1 MSILFL
7 KIFLS
12 TFFLTVI
19 FEKLGH
25 TPHLLDHPIKRSAH
39 SYPIPSG
46 GGAVVVIVF
55 LVVAT
60 SLFLNDRIPVNEY
73 HALMGGSLIAVLGFA
88 DDVSSLSLW
97 VRLPTQF
104 VAAFWV
110 VYSLGGVPSIDFSF
124 FQLSNSEILILL
136 GVLALIWLLNLY
148 NFMDGAD
155 GLAGTELIFVT
166 SMSLVFAIIAGDN
179 LVALISAI
187 LISSISGFPSVVILL
202 ISGLFIGR
210 SGLGLVEP
218 LDLGQ
223 GLETIVGLLVCLV
236 LFEGGLNLKLP
247 EGNIRNTVLRISLI
261 RLFISLSAGIFIA
274 HWLAGLSWPVA
285 GVYSAIVLATGP
297 TVVSP
302 LVDQIKLVSPLS
314 EVLKAEGLVL
324 EPIGAV
330 LALLLLELILG
341 DLHGIKEVFIA
352 LMQRLGGGV
361 LIGISSGWLLS
372 EILKKI
378 KNETSF
384 GIELQVTL
392 GFIFLVYGICEY
404 ILPESGLPAS
414 VAAGFIV
421 GKREIIDKERLDN
434 LIGELAQLAITVLF
448 PLLASDVS
456 WGELSPLGWGGIICV
471 LMLMIIVRPIS
482 ISLATMGG
490 ELDVKQ
496 RVFLSWLAPRGIV
509 TAAVASLFSIRL
521 EQAGVLGAGRLQG
534 LVFLTI
540 LMTVGIQGLTARPLA
555 NFLNLIDKEI

>member
-1 MSILFL
+1 M
-7 KIFLS
+7 
-12 TFFLTVI
+12 TP
-19 FEKLGH
+19 ERLG
-25 TPHLLDHPIKRSAH
+25 LLWGI
-39 SYPIPSG
+39 
-46 GGAVVVIVF
+46 
-55 LVVAT
+55 T
-60 SLFLNDRIPVNEY
+60 
-73 HALMGGSLIAVLGFA
+73 
-88 DDVSSLSLW
+88 
-97 VRLPTQF
+97 
-104 VAAFWV
+104 
-110 VYSLGGVPSIDFSF
+110 
-124 FQLSNSEILILL
+124 
-136 GVLALIWLLNLY
+136 
-148 NFMDGAD
+148 
-155 GLAGTELIFVT
+155 
-166 SMSLVFAIIAGDN
+166 VFAGAC
-179 LVALISAI
+179 AR

-202 ISGLFIGR
+202 LSGLFIGR

-247 EGNIRNTVLRISLI
+247 EGNIRNTVLKISI
-261 RLFISLSAGIFIA
+261 VRLFISLLAGIFIA
-274 HWLAGLSWPVA
+274 HWLAGLSWSVA

-302 LVDQIKLVSPLS
+302 LVEQIKLASPLS

-341 DLHGIKEVFIA
+341 DLHGIEEVFIA

-361 LIGISSGWLLS
+361 LIGLSSGWLLS

-378 KNETSF
+378 KNEESF

-392 GFIFLVYGICEY
+392 GFIFLVYGICESF
-404 ILPESGLPAS
+404 LPESGLPAS

-434 LIGELAQLAITVLF
+434 LISELAQLAITVLF
-448 PLLASDVS
+448 PLLAADVS

-471 LMLMIIVRPIS
+471 LMMMIIVRPIS
-482 ISLATMGG
+482 ISLATIGR
-490 ELDVKQ
+490 ELNTKEKA
-496 RVFLSWLAPRGIV
+496 FLAWLAPRGIV

-555 NFLNLIDKEI
+555 NLLNLIEKKN

>member
-1 MSILFL
+1 M
-7 KIFLS
+7 
-12 TFFLTVI
+12 TP
-19 FEKLGH
+19 ERLG
-25 TPHLLDHPIKRSAH
+25 LLWGI
-39 SYPIPSG
+39 
-46 GGAVVVIVF
+46 
-55 LVVAT
+55 T
-60 SLFLNDRIPVNEY
+60 
-73 HALMGGSLIAVLGFA
+73 
-88 DDVSSLSLW
+88 
-97 VRLPTQF
+97 
-104 VAAFWV
+104 
-110 VYSLGGVPSIDFSF
+110 
-124 FQLSNSEILILL
+124 
-136 GVLALIWLLNLY
+136 
-148 NFMDGAD
+148 
-155 GLAGTELIFVT
+155 
-166 SMSLVFAIIAGDN
+166 VFAGAC
-179 LVALISAI
+179 AR
-187 LISSISGFPSVVILL
+187 LISSVSGFPSVVILL

-378 KNETSF
+378 KNEASF

-404 ILPESGLPAS
+404 LLPESGLPAS

>member
-1 MSILFL
+1 M
-7 KIFLS
+7 
-12 TFFLTVI
+12 TP
-19 FEKLGH
+19 ERLG
-25 TPHLLDHPIKRSAH
+25 LLWGI
-39 SYPIPSG
+39 
-46 GGAVVVIVF
+46 
-55 LVVAT
+55 T
-60 SLFLNDRIPVNEY
+60 
-73 HALMGGSLIAVLGFA
+73 
-88 DDVSSLSLW
+88 
-97 VRLPTQF
+97 
-104 VAAFWV
+104 
-110 VYSLGGVPSIDFSF
+110 
-124 FQLSNSEILILL
+124 
-136 GVLALIWLLNLY
+136 
-148 NFMDGAD
+148 
-155 GLAGTELIFVT
+155 
-166 SMSLVFAIIAGDN
+166 VFAGAC
-179 LVALISAI
+179 AR
-187 LISSISGFPSVVILL
+187 LISSLSGFPSVVLL
-202 ISGLFIGR
+202 LLSGLFIGR

-218 LDLGQ
+218 LDLGR

-247 EGNIRNTVLRISLI
+247 EGNIRNTVLKISLI

-302 LVDQIKLVSPLS
+302 LVEQIKLVSPLS

-361 LIGISSGWLLS
+361 LIGVSSGWILS

-378 KNETSF
+378 KNKESF

-392 GFIFLVYGICEY
+392 GFIFLVYGICESF
-404 ILPESGLPAS
+404 LPESGLPAS

-456 WGELSPLGWGGIICV
+456 WGELSPLGWGGILCV
-471 LMLMIIVRPIS
+471 FILMIVVRPIS
-482 ISLATMGG
+482 ISIATMGR
-490 ELDVKQ
+490 ELEIKE
-496 RVFLSWLAPRGIV
+496 RIFLAWLAPRGIV

-540 LMTVGIQGLTARPLA
+540 LMTVGIQGLTAKPLA
-555 NFLNLIDKEI
+555 NLLNLLEKEI